1 MVRVRVRVRVAV
13 RAAGALQC
21 LYRIYSVNRYEAVDT
36 REECH

>member
-21 LYRIYSVNRYEAVDT
+21 LDAIYSVNR
-36 REECH
+36 